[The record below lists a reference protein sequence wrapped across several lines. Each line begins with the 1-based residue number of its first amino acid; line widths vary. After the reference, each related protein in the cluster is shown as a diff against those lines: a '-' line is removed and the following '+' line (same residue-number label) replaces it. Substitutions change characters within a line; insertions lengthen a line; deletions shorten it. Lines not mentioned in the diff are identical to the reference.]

1 MTTKDFSKVYVS
13 GEGLPQYI
21 NQLGEGTVGLELGVW
36 TGENFA
42 NILQQCPGIKTLYGM
57 DPYAP
62 YQDWNRMI
70 TQEIIDDV
78 KRQSMENIHLSG
90 HEDKVQFFF
99 NTAAEGLDLIPDGS
113 LDFIFVDGDHSYE
126 NAKHDITNYYSKV
139 RSGGLYAGHD
149 FSLPGVTQ
157 ALKEFIK
164 EANIDPKSLMFTAN
178 DVWLWFKP

>member
-78 KRQSMENIHLSG
+78 KRQSMENIQLSG
-90 HEDKVQFFF
+90 HEDKVKLF
-99 NTAAEGLDLIPDGS
+99 
-113 LDFIFVDGDHSYE
+113 
-126 NAKHDITNYYSKV
+126 
-139 RSGGLYAGHD
+139 AGHD

-164 EANIDPKSLMFTAN
+164 DANIDPKSLMFTAN